1 MDVSTATH
9 NVSFEIVALSG
20 RLDALEAVGLRE
32 LFASYS
38 EAGAHDLIVDLSD
51 VEFVDSAGLAALVK
65 AMKDA
70 RGAGGDVRLV
80 RSPHADATRVFELT
94 KFDHVFVMGDTV
106 DELVKSW

>member
-9 NVSFEIVALSG
+9 NVAFEIVALGG

-32 LFASYS
+32 LL
-38 EAGAHDLIVDLSD
+38 AGYHEEGVHNLIVDLSK

-70 RGAGGDVRLV
+70 RAQGGDVRLV
-80 RSPHADATRVFELT
+80 RSPNPDASRVFELT
-94 KFDHVFVMGDTV
+94 KFDQVFVMGDSAQ
-106 DELVKSW
+106 ELIGSW